1 MHFILSFST
10 STWLQFSIEQ
20 FYFMPKNLMI
30 NVQLRLL
37 TGFSN
42 ELSGFNTK
50 NVMDEIRVFF
60 QIY

>member
-1 MHFILSFST
+1 
-10 STWLQFSIEQ
+10 
-20 FYFMPKNLMI
+20 MI

-42 ELSGFNTK
+42 ELSSFNTK